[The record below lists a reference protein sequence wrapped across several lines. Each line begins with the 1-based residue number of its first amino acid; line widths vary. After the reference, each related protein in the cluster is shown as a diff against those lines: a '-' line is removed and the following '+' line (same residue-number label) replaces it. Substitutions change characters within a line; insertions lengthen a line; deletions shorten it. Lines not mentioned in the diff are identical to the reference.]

1 MFMIGKIQEKSKYEL
16 KRNIPTCKQ
25 NNHLMPVTF
34 KTLKN
39 WLTIICTRTLNQP
52 KVTNLEVTVSYQSV
66 KTVQKKSAGCCQ
78 E

>member
-34 KTLKN
+34 MTLKN
-39 WLTIICTRTLNQP
+39 
-52 KVTNLEVTVSYQSV
+52 
-66 KTVQKKSAGCCQ
+66 
-78 E
+78 